1 MKTSKGSANLN
12 DMKTI
17 IITLWFMLISFT
29 GISVLGAQENQNTQ
43 NRIHDIYVMY
53 ENFKT
58 VDRAFVLS
66 NILLQKGAPYTRSLS
81 DQSIRAL
88 YKTAYFEF
96 VDIKVVQALDE
107 QVDVYVYLTSKYKL
121 GAITI
126 EGNES
131 ISSDRIM
138 EISELSEALFLD
150 EYAIDLGAK
159 KIKASYHEK
168 GYPDANIRYRIN
180 RNEDTGFASII
191 FEVQE
196 KEKTYIQSIEFEGV
210 SAFKTKT
217 LKQIMQTKE
226 KDLFSWLSGNGK
238 FEKAVLIEDINRIES
253 FYQNA
258 GFLDVTIE
266 KESVRFDFSNNT
278 KTKIIIPVSEGEQYF
293 LGTVSIEGNTIFTE
307 GELLLNSNIVEGMVF
322 SSQKISDFSSQ
333 IRDFY
338 TSRGYLE
345 TRVLADKQP
354 NVLNRRIDVI
364 YKVRESEKYY
374 LESISVEGNTKSK
387 QQVIIRELALRP
399 GDVFDYKR
407 MESSQMRLR
416 NTNFF
421 DTVRLTPE
429 TSNIPGRKNLNI
441 LVSESRT
448 GALSFGAGF
457 GSVSSTQFFLEMKQ
471 SNFDINNWRSGFQGD
486 GQKFRLRLSIG
497 SLSSQ
502 ALVSFEE
509 PWLFEQRVALGTSLY
524 NTESEYNSSD
534 YNETR
539 SGFEIYI
546 RRRLFELV
554 EAKLSYNYELV
565 DIYDVPAQLIPGQSD
580 GIADVFQ
587 EGVGEE
593 SVSKIGLTLLR
604 DNRNEL
610 IFTRSGN
617 RSSLVIEYAGLGG
630 NVDYFKTDLRIA
642 QFIPTFD
649 FWKQSVSLVGRLGV
663 IMPLGDDETAP
674 FYDRFY
680 LGGPETLR
688 GYDYRDVGPRSPDGE
703 LESDESA
710 GGHTYGLF
718 SAEYLFHV
726 ADSLGFVAFYDGG
739 FVNENENDF
748 SFDLY
753 ADNIGFG
760 VRFLM
765 LGSPLKLDYGV
776 PINTPDGVASDPQF
790 NFSFGSRY

>member
-1 MKTSKGSANLN
+1 
-12 DMKTI
+12 MKTI
-17 IITLWFMLISFT
+17 IITLWFILISFN
-29 GISVLGAQENQNTQ
+29 GICALSAQGNQSIQ
-43 NRIHDIYVMY
+43 NQIHDIYVIH

-58 VDRAFVLS
+58 VERAFVLS
-66 NILLQKGAPYTRSLS
+66 NILFEKGSLYTRSLS
-81 DQSIRAL
+81 DQSMRAL
-88 YKTAYFEF
+88 YDTGYFEF
-96 VDIKVVQALDE
+96 VDIKVVQAQDE
-107 QVDVYVYLTSKYKL
+107 QVDVYLYLTSKYKL
-121 GAITI
+121 EGITI
-126 EGNES
+126 EGNDH
-131 ISSDRIM
+131 ISSSRLL
-138 EISELSEALFLD
+138 ETSELEGALFLD
-150 EYAIDLGAK
+150 EYTIDLAAK
-159 KIKASYHEK
+159 KIKANYFEK
-168 GYPDANIRYRIN
+168 GYPNATVRYQIN
-180 RNEDTGFASII
+180 RDNDTGLARVI

-210 SAFKTKT
+210 SAFKMKT

-258 GFLDVTIE
+258 GFLDVSIDE
-266 KESVRFDFSNNT
+266 ESVSFDFSNHA
-278 KTKIIIPVSEGEQYF
+278 KSKIKIPVREGEQYY
-293 LGTVSIEGNTIFTE
+293 LGTVTIEGNTIFTE
-307 GELLLNSNIVEGMVF
+307 GELLLNSNIAEGMIF
-322 SSQKISDFSSQ
+322 SSQKISEFSSQ

-364 YKVRESEKYY
+364 YKIQESEKYY

-387 QQVIIRELALRP
+387 QQVIVRELALRP

-407 MESSQMRLR
+407 MESSKMRLR
-416 NTNFF
+416 NTNYF

-471 SNFDINNWRSGFQGD
+471 SNFDISNWRSGFQGD

-509 PWLFEQRVALGTSLY
+509 PWLFEQRVAFGTSLY

-534 YNETR
+534 YDEKR
-539 SGFEIYI
+539 SGFEIYL

-554 EAKLSYNYELV
+554 EAKLSYNFEMV
-565 DIYDVPAQLIPGQSD
+565 DIYDVFTPEDLGQSD

-593 SVSKIGLTLLR
+593 TVSKLGLTLLR

-617 RSSLVIEYAGLGG
+617 RSSLVMEYAGLGG
-630 NVDYFKTDLRIA
+630 DVNYFKTDLRIA

-649 FWKQSVSLVGRLGV
+649 FWKQSVSFVGRLGA
-663 IMPLGDDETAP
+663 IMPLGDDENAP

-688 GYDYRDVGPRSPDGE
+688 GYDYRDVGPRSSDGE

-739 FVNENENDF
+739 FVNEEEGDF
-748 SFDLY
+748 SLDLY

-776 PINTPDGVASDPQF
+776 PITTPDGVASDPQF